1 MTAEQTR
8 IRSLDDP
15 EILVQ
20 TPATIYDAIPP
31 LPPGRWTSVLDG
43 TASSGG
49 VKLADLLAR
58 FPVALLLHG

>member
-1 MTAEQTR
+1 MSTDREQ

-31 LPPGRWTSVLDG
+31 LTPRTEREAEFYQLGDCLLYTSD
-43 TASSGG
+43 A
-49 VKLADLLAR
+49 ADDNRL
-58 FPVALLLHG
+58 V